1 MLASRRQCHAIAQH
15 DHPTG
20 VPRPVR
26 FSAAALY
33 VVGAVLFV
41 VHRRATPQESAP
53 MPAAAFAPPSIS
65 ATSPALAGAEE
76 QQLSAHSGPSYMAAV
91 ISAMSLQFISPDDQ
105 VLLTLGTMSTLGLT
119 VGVPLLVAHTRNIA
133 RGITYIESSRG
144 GGSNDYDLGSWRANV
159 QAIFGMSSWYLH
171 LLPVPR
177 RPLGNGMAFTARPL
191 ARHV

>member
-76 QQLSAHSGPSYMAAV
+76 QQLSASGPSYMAAV